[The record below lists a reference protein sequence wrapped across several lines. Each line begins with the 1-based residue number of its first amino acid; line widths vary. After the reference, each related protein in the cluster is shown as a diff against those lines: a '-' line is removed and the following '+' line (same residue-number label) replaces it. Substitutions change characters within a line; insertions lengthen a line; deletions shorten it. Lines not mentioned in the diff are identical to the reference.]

1 MMVVVTTIIFTPYLS
16 DLARNWG
23 ERHPGL
29 LVRVRRGKPCSRL
42 MPRARELL
50 GVLMKLFL

>member
-1 MMVVVTTIIFTPYLS
+1 MMMVLTTVIFTPYLS

-29 LVRVRRGKPCSRL
+29 LVRVRRGKSCSSL
-42 MPRARELL
+42 MPRAWGLL
-50 GVLMKLFL
+50 GVLIKLFL